1 MKLTIFGASGLVGR
15 NLCDVLN
22 RHYADFFSMIDTPSS
37 TKVNLLVIEEVK
49 DYFSGFRPDVVINL
63 AGKVGGI
70 LANKQAGAD
79 FYFEN
84 ILMNAHVYEVG
95 SEYNVK
101 QLISLGA
108 GCGYPLHAP
117 EPLTELRMF
126 DGRPQPE
133 SIGYS
138 MAKKMLIVQ
147 EEVYRKQHDFL
158 STVIIPSNIYGK
170 YDNFSLS
177 ESHVI
182 PALIRKFYEVKYG
195 ISDRVIVWGNGT
207 ASRDFIDAYDVGR
220 AIVKCIEKKASGVYN
235 VGYGEQQSIGTIT
248 KHLCKIS
255 GVSDIHYDETMPSGQ
270 NSREFSVAKFAN
282 LIPDFECRNIISGL
296 EDTYNWFSDNYRSGE
311 VRL

>member
-1 MKLTIFGASGLVGR
+1 
-15 NLCDVLN
+15 
-22 RHYADFFSMIDTPSS
+22 MIDTPSS

-79 FYFEN
+79 FYYEN
-84 ILMNAHVYEVG
+84 ILMNAHVYEAG
-95 SEYNVK
+95 AKCKVK
-101 QLISLGA
+101 HLISLGA
-108 GCGYPLHAP
+108 GCGYPLNAP
-117 EPLTELRMF
+117 EPLAESCMF

-177 ESHVI
+177 ESHVV
-182 PALIRKFYEVKYG
+182 PALVRKFYEAKCG
-195 ISDRVIVWGNGT
+195 ISDGVIVWGNGS
-207 ASRDFIDAYDVGR
+207 ASRDFIDAYDVGI
-220 AIVKCIEKKASGVYN
+220 AIAKCIKSKVSGVYN
-235 VGYGEQQSIGTIT
+235 VGYGEQQSISTIA
-248 KHLCKIS
+248 KYLSVIS
-255 GVSDIHYDETMPSGQ
+255 GVGNIHYDETMPSGQ
-270 NSREFSVAKFAN
+270 NSREFSVEKFTN
-282 LIPDFECRNIISGL
+282 QFPDFECRNIMKGL
-296 EDTYNWFSDNYRSGE
+296 EETYNWFSDNYRSGK